1 MLGWALIINNLGRR
15 RYPIYWWAA
24 GKTFVSA
31 KPLANEK
38 ERQRELREVEDGLQ
52 STEGP
57 VFDSAGDEGEGA
69 GGNREYGH
77 GDRGGDLATNGA
89 A

>member
-1 MLGWALIINNLGRR
+1 MLGWALVINNLGRR

-31 KPLANEK
+31 KPLFDEK
-38 ERQRELREVEDGLQ
+38 ERQHELREVEDGLR
-52 STEGP
+52 STEGAIFDP
-57 VFDSAGDEGEGA
+57 VGDEGEGA
-69 GGNREYGH
+69 EGNREYGR
-77 GDRGGDLATNGA
+77 GDRRGDLATNGA